1 MLFPPLTHLEVVGSP
16 FVEMIGDKPVLV
28 VTIKVNINLKAGTI
42 EDSLSRRRGTIVS
55 IGEGV
60 KNDLEFDFSIVS
72 SLILS
77 TSTDLVQQ
85 ATSHKN
91 NGILEFKNGMRAL
104 CDKMPEWFNNDKNF
118 QDTLKQIMDLKLQ
131 IFQSFF
137 SDLQSSK
144 DSKIVAVPPAE
155 DETVAAADFQR
166 LLGSILAECAQR
178 GKAELCTALLKSA
191 EQGLVNWRDAVL
203 L

>member
-1 MLFPPLTHLEVVGSP
+1 
-16 FVEMIGDKPVLV
+16 
-28 VTIKVNINLKAGTI
+28 
-42 EDSLSRRRGTIVS
+42 
-55 IGEGV
+55 
-60 KNDLEFDFSIVS
+60 
-72 SLILS
+72 
-77 TSTDLVQQ
+77 
-85 ATSHKN
+85 
-91 NGILEFKNGMRAL
+91 
-104 CDKMPEWFNNDKNF
+104 
-118 QDTLKQIMDLKLQ
+118 MDLKLQ

-191 EQGLVNWRDAVL
+191 EQGLVNWRDAEL